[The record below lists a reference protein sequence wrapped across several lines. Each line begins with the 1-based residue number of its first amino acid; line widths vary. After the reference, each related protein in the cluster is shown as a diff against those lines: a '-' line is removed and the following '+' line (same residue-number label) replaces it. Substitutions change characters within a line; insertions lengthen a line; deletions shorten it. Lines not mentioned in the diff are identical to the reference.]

1 MFSFN
6 RSEHFSADFCDI
18 VNGDFHTIPH
28 HYEALVFIN
37 FFHAAGYCDID
48 TAGLLLIGQVV
59 CDGNFRLFVQ
69 RVLYCI
75 QAFIDGAL
83 CVFVEFN
90 LRVRLTGSLCN
101 SVFIASQSRKG
112 RKLRRPVI

>member
-83 CVFVEFN
+83 LSVI
-90 LRVRLTGSLCN
+90 LSDGST
-101 SVFIASQSRKG
+101 SPISKG
-112 RKLRRPVI
+112 EVGMCAAKYFCTLVWL